1 MSELRTYEEKLSDVQ
16 IQTLIRTAIAQLSYA
31 YTPYSN
37 FQVGA
42 ALLAKNGKVYGG
54 CNIENAAYGPSNC
67 AERTAFFKA
76 VSEGVKEFDAICIV
90 GGKDGVLETYTSPCG
105 VCRQVMMEFCSPEDF
120 WIILAV
126 NEKDYKVF
134 RLKELLPMGFG
145 PGNLI

>member
-1 MSELRTYEEKLSDVQ
+1 MSDREL
-16 IQTLIRTAIAQLSYA
+16 IQKALEARKNA
-31 YTPYSN
+31 YCPYSH

-42 ALLAKNGKVYGG
+42 ALLAGNGQVFSG